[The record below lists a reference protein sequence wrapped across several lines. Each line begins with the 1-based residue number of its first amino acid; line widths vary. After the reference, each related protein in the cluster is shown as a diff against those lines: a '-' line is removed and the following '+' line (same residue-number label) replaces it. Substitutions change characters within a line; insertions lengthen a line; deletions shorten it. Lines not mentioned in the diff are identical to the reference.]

1 MSAMVHGSTP
11 WAWSI
16 RYSAFTPNSRYSV
29 ASLISHTPRRSY
41 TAYFARRLATPGPM
55 FQISVMGRWVWIV
68 RSNSAWSRKPMQ
80 SSACFAV
87 ISSATFAKN
96 RFGPTP
102 AVARTPVSA
111 STASMSMTAN
121 SRALV
126 RYSDKYGVA
135 SMKHSSME

>member
-1 MSAMVHGSTP
+1 MVHGSTP

-29 ASLISHTPRRSY
+29 LSLISHTPRRSR
-41 TAYFARRLATPGPM
+41 TPYFARRFAMPGPM
-55 FQISVMGRWVWIV
+55 FQMSVMGRWVWMV
-68 RSNSAWSRKPMQ
+68 RSNSARSRKPMQ

-87 ISSATFAKN
+87 MSSATFAKN
-96 RFGPTP
+96 RFGPMP

-121 SRALV
+121 SFAFTWYNDR
-126 RYSDKYGVA
+126 
-135 SMKHSSME
+135 